1 MTSLSLSIACA
12 SGARVIPA
20 AWIGR
25 ALAVHRP
32 PTRDGGVSRSPRLWA
47 VSHAA
52 SGLSAGLVRARKADA
67 IALARAWDDAFAD
80 PDLIGLRSRW
90 PLASQ
95 WGDAIRAAGQTGMIF
110 PPNPDAVDPIPAAD
124 NDGDALPLSVD
135 FARSSGMRCR
145 VAGHA
150 GARRPEIMWRG
161 DWWPAPTDAD
171 LDRWTLDSVCESP
184 DGRTVEPDAPDS
196 WLRLLRLV

>member
-1 MTSLSLSIACA
+1 
-12 SGARVIPA
+12 
-20 AWIGR
+20 
-25 ALAVHRP
+25 
-32 PTRDGGVSRSPRLWA
+32 
-47 VSHAA
+47 
-52 SGLSAGLVRARKADA
+52 LVRARKADA

-80 PDLIGLRSRW
+80 PDLIGLRSCW

-95 WGDAIRAAGQTGMIF
+95 WRDAITAAGQTGVIF

-124 NDGDALPLSVD
+124 DDSDALPLSLD